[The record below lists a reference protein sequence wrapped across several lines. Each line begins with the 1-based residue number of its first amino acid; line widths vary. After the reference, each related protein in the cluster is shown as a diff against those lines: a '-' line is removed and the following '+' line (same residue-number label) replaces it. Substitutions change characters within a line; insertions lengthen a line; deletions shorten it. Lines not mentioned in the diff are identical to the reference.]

1 MSGSWTHMLLGSLWS
16 FLIIGALTAGLV
28 KGVLWLRRRRLEDAE
43 DFDDPHHFALLVA
56 SGLLPPL
63 WALSALVH
71 HLEGGHGFIEET
83 CPSFGLFSGAEVAL
97 AAAATALLAWH
108 AVWKPVQRVLDD
120 LRGGHNGTEA
130 GGIQRLSPGDP
141 VARQLSALCGRHP
154 ALAELADRVVA
165 VTGVET
171 ACATRGL
178 VDPRIEVRCG
188 AVEEWDEEE
197 LLGAL
202 LHEAAHLQA
211 RDPLH
216 QTAVFLTRYWNP
228 FGFLLDPDRTAWRY
242 ARELNCDAAAVSH
255 GADPLSLASALVA
268 AARPTSPCQHPH
280 SVALDGCDVGP
291 IETRVQILL
300 GYAEQPPRTTK
311 TPGGRWYLLLG
322 AMAGAALLLPHV
334 VDAWP
339 MPFHLLTHWWTLI

>member
-16 FLIIGALTAGLV
+16 FLIVGAVTAGLV
-28 KGVLWLRRRRLEDAE
+28 KATLWWRRRNLEDATG
-43 DFDDPHHFALLVA
+43 FDDPNVFALLVA

-63 WALSALVH
+63 WAGSALVH

-97 AAAATALLAWH
+97 AAGASALLFWYGLWRPLRRIRA
-108 AVWKPVQRVLDD
+108 D
-120 LRGGHNGTEA
+120 LSGDPDGER
-130 GGIQRLSPGDP
+130 QRLDADDP
-141 VARQLSALCGRHP
+141 VAIKVAEICRNHP
-154 ALAELADRVVA
+154 RLAHFADRVVA
-165 VTGVET
+165 VTGSEV

-178 VDPRIEVRCG
+178 ARPHIEVDCE
-188 AVEEWDEEE
+188 AVEEWADEE
-197 LLGAL
+197 LVGAL
-202 LHEAAHLQA
+202 LHETAHLRA

-216 QTAVFLTRYWNP
+216 QTAIFLTRHWNP
-228 FGFLLDPDRTAWRY
+228 FGVLLDDERAAWRY
-242 ARELNCDAAAVSH
+242 ARELKCDADAVH
-255 GADPLSLASALVA
+255 DGADPLSLASALVA

-300 GYAEQPPRTTK
+300 GYAEDPPAPSSTRRD
-311 TPGGRWYLLLG
+311 RWYLLLG

-339 MPFHLLTHWWTLI
+339 MPFHLLTYWWALI